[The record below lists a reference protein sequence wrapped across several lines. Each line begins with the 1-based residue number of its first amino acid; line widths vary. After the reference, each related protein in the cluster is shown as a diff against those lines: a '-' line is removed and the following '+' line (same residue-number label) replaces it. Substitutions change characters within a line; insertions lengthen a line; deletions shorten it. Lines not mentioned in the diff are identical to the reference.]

1 MYYGVQSAIEKGE
14 LRLPFLMNGAFY
26 PLNFTIFKTLKRIKM
41 NYCRNL
47 FFLILLPW
55 AGFSQLSTR
64 TADYDIEVSLDAEKK
79 TLTGKQ
85 VLTWTNPSDDVIS
98 ELRFHMYLNAFKDN
112 KSTFMKE
119 SGGRLRGDKMEK
131 GTSGNIEITKIRVR
145 NGEDLFASMQFVQP
159 DDLNTHDR
167 TVMSVRLNRPVNP
180 RETIVLDMAFR
191 AQLPKV
197 FARTGWAEGG
207 YFLVGQ
213 WFPKIGVYEPA
224 GMRYATV
231 GQWNCHQFHAH
242 SEFYADF
249 GNYNIRINVPSRFT
263 VAATG
268 LQRSERKQKNNTKT
282 LHFEANDVHD
292 FAWTASP
299 HFKVF
304 EDNWKG
310 VKLRAV
316 MQPEHTSQAGRYF
329 ESVKLAL
336 DYYEKVM
343 GKYPHPILTMV
354 DPPVNGSGSGGM
366 EYPMFIT
373 CGSFMGV
380 GSWARFAELVTVHE
394 FGHQYFQGILASNEF
409 EESWLDEGFNQ
420 YMEGRIMDES
430 YPGGSQI
437 NLLGFKVN
445 DAETSRDS
453 YVSLKNPN
461 ITEVFRNSWEYPGG
475 TYGVMTYQK
484 TATWMHTLDRL
495 IGRVVMDEVLK
506 TYYQRWKFRHPCARD
521 FIAVVNEIVPKRL
534 GDKFG
539 RDMNWYF
546 DQVLYRAPSCDY
558 KVASVSKGKQVTVE
572 RDGEMYLPTEILVT
586 FENGDVEMINWSG
599 KDRIKTFIFDQ
610 AVSGVSIDPQQKN
623 MLDLNRINNSYAVE
637 SSTWPATKYAVKVL
651 FWVQNLMLTF
661 AGLV

>member
-1 MYYGVQSAIEKGE
+1 MKH
-14 LRLPFLMNGAFY
+14 LRNILFL
-26 PLNFTIFKTLKRIKM
+26 L
-41 NYCRNL
+41 
-47 FFLILLPW
+47 LLPW

-64 TADYDIEVSLDAEKK
+64 TANYDIEVRLDPEKK

-85 VLTWTNPSDDVIS
+85 TLIWTNPSDDVIT
-98 ELRFHMYLNAFKDN
+98 ELRFHMYLNAFRDE
-112 KSTFMKE
+112 KSTFIKE

-131 GTSGNIEITKIRVR
+131 GAYGNIDITKIRVR
-145 NGEDLFASMQFVQP
+145 NGENLLPSMEFVQP
-159 DDLNTHDR
+159 DDLNQNDK
-167 TVMSVRLNRPVNP
+167 TVMSVRLRKPVKA
-180 RETIVLDMAFR
+180 RETIVLDISFK

-197 FARTGWAEGG
+197 FARTGWAEGD

-224 GMRYATV
+224 GVRYAKT

-249 GNYNIRINVPSRFT
+249 GNYNVKINVPARFT

-268 LQRSERKQKNNTKT
+268 LLKSESKEKNDTKT
-282 LHFEANDVHD
+282 LHFEAEDVHD

-304 EDNWKG
+304 EQTWKG

-316 MQPEHTSQAGRYF
+316 MQPEHASQADRYF

-336 DYYEKVM
+336 DYYEKVL
-343 GKYPHPILTMV
+343 GKYPHPVLTMV
-354 DPPVNGSGSGGM
+354 DPPISGSGSGGM

-373 CGSFMGV
+373 CGSFWGI
-380 GSWARFAELVTVHE
+380 GKWAKFAELVTIHE

-445 DAETSRDS
+445 DAETSRNS

-461 ITEVFRNSWEYPGG
+461 ITEIFRNSWEYPGG

-495 IGRVVMDEVLK
+495 IGRKVMDEVLK
-506 TYYQRWKFRHPCARD
+506 TYYQRWKFRHPSAND
-521 FIAVVNEIVPKRL
+521 FIAVVNDIVPKRL
-534 GDKFG
+534 GNKYG
-539 RDMNWYF
+539 KDMNWFF

-558 KVASVSKGKQVTVE
+558 KVKSVTKEKQVTIE
-572 RDGEMYLPTEILVT
+572 RAGEMFMPTEILVT
-586 FENGDVEMINWSG
+586 FENGDVEMVNWSG

-610 AVSGVSIDPQQKN
+610 PVRSVSIDPEQKN
-623 MLDLNRINNSYAVE
+623 MMDLNWINNSYTVE
-637 SSTWPATKYAVKVL
+637 PGMLPAAKYATKVL
-651 FWVQNLMLTF
+651 FWVQNLMLLF
-661 AGLV
+661 AGLF

>member
-1 MYYGVQSAIEKGE
+1 MKC
-14 LRLPFLMNGAFY
+14 LRNILFL
-26 PLNFTIFKTLKRIKM
+26 L
-41 NYCRNL
+41 
-47 FFLILLPW
+47 LLPW
-55 AGFSQLSTR
+55 AGFCQLSTR
-64 TADYDIEVSLDAEKK
+64 TASYDIEVSLDPEKK

-85 VLTWTNPSDDVIS
+85 TLTWTNPSDDVIT
-98 ELRFHMYLNAFKDN
+98 ELRFHMYLNAFRDE
-112 KSTFMKE
+112 KSTFIKE

-131 GTSGNIEITKIRVR
+131 GAYGNIDITGIRVR
-145 NGEDLFASMQFVQP
+145 NGENLLPSMQFEQP
-159 DDLNTHDR
+159 DDLNLNDK
-167 TVMSVRLNRPVNP
+167 TVMSVRLSNP
-180 RETIVLDMAFR
+180 LKARQTIVLDISFKAR
-191 AQLPKV
+191 LPKV
-197 FARTGWAEGG
+197 FARTGWAEGD
-207 YFLVGQ
+207 YFLAGQ
-213 WFPKIGVYEPA
+213 WFPKIGVYEAA
-224 GMRYATV
+224 GVRYAKT

-249 GNYNIRINVPSRFT
+249 GNYNVKINVPARFT

-268 LQRSERKQKNNTKT
+268 LLKSESKEKNKTKT
-282 LHFEANDVHD
+282 LHFKADDVHD

-316 MQPEHTSQAGRYF
+316 MQPEHASQAGRYF

-343 GKYPHPILTMV
+343 GKYPHPVLTMV
-354 DPPVNGSGSGGM
+354 DPPLNGSGSGGM

-373 CGSFMGV
+373 CGSFWGI
-380 GSWARFAELVTVHE
+380 GKWAKFAELVTVHE

-445 DAETSRDS
+445 DAETSRNS

-461 ITEVFRNSWEYPGG
+461 ITEIFRNSWEYPGG

-495 IGRVVMDEVLK
+495 IGRSVMDDVLK

-521 FIAVVNEIVPKRL
+521 FIAVVNEVVPRRSGNKY
-534 GDKFG
+534 G
-539 RDMNWYF
+539 RDMNWFF

-558 KVASVSKGKQVTVE
+558 KVKSVTKEKQVTIE
-572 RDGEMYLPTEILVT
+572 RAGEMFMPTEILVT
-586 FENGDVEMINWSG
+586 FENGDVEMVNWNG
-599 KDRIKTFIFDQ
+599 KDHIKTFIFDQ
-610 AVSGVSIDPQQKN
+610 PVSSVSIDPEQKN
-623 MLDLNRINNSYAVE
+623 MMDLNWINNSYAVKPG
-637 SSTWPATKYAVKVL
+637 TLPAAKYAAKVL
-651 FWVQNLMLTF
+651 FWVQNLMLMF
-661 AGLV
+661 AGLF